1 MLLSGPWTVQ
11 CISEETGWVM
21 VLPLIP
27 GVPRELVSW
36 PGPLLGSEFPDE
48 RDVNIALQPP
58 QESPQLSAQGPIRD
72 LSSLTQAVGV

>member
-1 MLLSGPWTVQ
+1 MGGVLLSSPWTVQ

-27 GVPRELVSW
+27 GVLRELVSW
-36 PGPLLGSEFPDE
+36 LRPLLGPEFPVE

-58 QESPQLSAQGPIRD
+58 
-72 LSSLTQAVGV
+72 